1 MYSVGMERVEA
12 INVHRIEWC
21 CQQLGITPGQ
31 LAAEVGISAGTM
43 DKVMNGDGSPTF
55 AQLKKIADYFGR
67 GVLFFLEPEDA
78 QEQNVYTPQ
87 FRTLTNQKPNISPKV
102 RLLIQRAEK
111 QRAVYLSLRED
122 LDDED
127 RPRFLPPNLPINNL
141 KAAAAAARQWLQ
153 LGAQRTFDEYRAAVE
168 AQGMLVFRSNGYNGK
183 WQIPKESPIMGFN
196 LYDAE
201 CPLVVVK
208 KEAADARQTFT
219 LMHELGHILLHQTSS
234 IDDEADLYSY
244 QGDERQANAFAGYA
258 LVPDNLLA
266 QIRDNDRPAEVS
278 QYDVWLEEQRL
289 AWGVSGEVILRR
301 LMDEGRLTN
310 ANYNAYRDWRRNNVR
325 PSDEGGNRSYR
336 HREPKHIF
344 GDTFVRTVLDA
355 LDAQQITLSKAS
367 SYLDSLKIEDLHRLE
382 RHYAGH

>member
-1 MYSVGMERVEA
+1 MERIQA
-12 INVHRIEWC
+12 NIRRIEWC
-21 CQQLGITPGQ
+21 CQNLGITPGE
-31 LAAEVGISAGTM
+31 LAAEVGISAATIA
-43 DKVMNGDGSPTF
+43 KVTQGEAGLTF
-55 AQLKKIADYFGR
+55 AQLKRVADYFGR
-67 GVLFFLEPEDA
+67 GVLFFLEPDDA
-78 QEQNVYTPQ
+78 DEQAVYTPQ
-87 FRTLTNQKPNISPKV
+87 FRSLTNQKPDISPKV

-127 RPRFLPPNLPINNL
+127 RPRFSPPKLAANDL
-141 KAAAAAARQWLQ
+141 KAAAAVARHWLQ
-153 LGAQRTFDEYRAAVE
+153 LGAQRTFDEYRAAIE

-183 WQIPKESPIMGFN
+183 WQIPKGSPIIGFN

-201 CPLVVVK
+201 CPLIVVK
-208 KEAADARQTFT
+208 KEASDARQTFT

-234 IDDEADLYSY
+234 IDDEEDLYSY
-244 QGDERQANAFAGYA
+244 QGSERQANAFAGYL

-266 QIRDNDRPAEVS
+266 QIRDDDRPADVS
-278 QYDVWLEEQRL
+278 QYDFWLGDQRW

-301 LMDEGRLTN
+301 LMDEGRLPH
-310 ANYNAYRDWRRNNVR
+310 ADYNAYRDWRRNNVR
-325 PSDEGGNRSYR
+325 LPDDGGNRAYR

-355 LDAQQITLSKAS
+355 LDARQITLSKAS
-367 SYLDSLKIEDLHRLE
+367 SYLDSLRIDDLHRLE

>member
-219 LMHELGHILLHQTSS
+219 LMHELGHILLHKTSS